1 MSELKCQ
8 VFLYG
13 LHLPVVALTRNIV
26 PVTEETRKIYGKE
39 RRNDSSLKDAFSSAL
54 SEMDLSP
61 ELADPLLQ
69 VASDGLPA
77 AQVHI
82 QSQPLDPQN
91 LQPRDLFTGSRTIH
105 RRIPKASRP
114 QLAAALNQVIRDI
127 LAYND
132 ISSWK
137 KLMQFAGVC
146 LQKQKKRAG
155 RKSRSAASVVNGQLK
170 NFLQGLVP
178 ESQDNSAGGAPAEKY
193 WCGNR

>member
-61 ELADPLLQ
+61 ELDDPLLQ

-146 LQKQKKRAG
+146 FTETEEEGWKKVKVCCLSCQRSIKKFPAG
-155 RKSRSAASVVNGQLK
+155 SS
-170 NFLQGLVP
+170 P
-178 ESQDNSAGGAPAEKY
+178 
-193 WCGNR
+193 